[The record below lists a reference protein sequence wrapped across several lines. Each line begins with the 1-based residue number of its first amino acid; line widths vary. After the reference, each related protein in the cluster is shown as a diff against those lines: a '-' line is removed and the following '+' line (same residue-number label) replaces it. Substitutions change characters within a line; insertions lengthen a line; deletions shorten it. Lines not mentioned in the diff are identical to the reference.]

1 MDYNLAGLSTRS
13 FEQLIQ
19 AIAAKIIGPG
29 LIVFGDGPDGG
40 REATFEGTIPF
51 PNEKTEWHGYCVIQ
65 AKFKQRSEGTTKDG
79 AWALNQLR
87 AELKKFA
94 DSKKN
99 LRKPEYYIFVTNV
112 VLTPAYKKGGKDKA
126 AALIKEYKDRLSIN
140 DFRIWDYDQ
149 IGVFLDGSEDIRHA
163 YAAWITPG
171 DVLARVIEHFMP
183 KRNFEEIMTQ
193 FLQRELIADQYSR
206 LEQAGH
212 SAEERT
218 SLAEVFVD
226 LPISDRSQGE
236 PPDEQED
243 TEKQLPGFINEVLS
257 LGNNRL
263 DPQTIQTSKAAS
275 IAIEKKHRIEPGRLV
290 LVGGP
295 GQGKSTITQ
304 FLCQLYRAAL
314 LKEKPPQMMTI
325 EARNA
330 LELISSQCRSES
342 LDFPCARRFPIM
354 VKLNQFASDLSSA
367 ESRTT
372 SLFSYILLHI
382 KKCTDR
388 DISAEDLRSWLVA
401 YPWLLVLD
409 GLDEVPSSSNRD
421 EVLQAVQDFL
431 VQATTSN
438 ADLLLVATTRPQGY
452 NDDFS
457 PHYYRHKSLVP
468 LSVPRAM
475 HYADRLA
482 HVRYGNDSERVNR
495 VIARLK
501 QASAEKTTA
510 RLMRSPLQITI
521 MTTLVDRIGQPPQE
535 RWRLFKEYYN
545 VICQR
550 EMERDIPAASLLRN
564 HRPDIDAIHQRVA
577 LALQVDSEHS
587 GRTEALLPHDQFAVL
602 VENRLKEEGHE
613 DSELQ
618 ELKNRII
625 STALERL
632 VFLVAPESEA
642 VGFEIRSLQEFMAA
656 ECLMDGTDDLVQ
668 KRLGIIAPASH
679 WRNTFLFAAGKCFAD
694 RQHLRDTIYTICANL
709 NEVPASA
716 ELHTAIDQAIL
727 SGARLALDLLED
739 GSARRQPKYSKLLTR
754 LALRL
759 VDMPPDK
766 DHNRLAEQY
775 RSDLAGVYR
784 EELTKR
790 LNSATLEHALGAWA
804 VVIQLIGKKND
815 WAEEL
820 GQRYW
825 PEKPD
830 KKLQILKAAWDLN
843 GGEWLLNKWI
853 DIIPHTSPA
862 DFNLLRS
869 HQPRVF
875 SINSKTDWFKG
886 FNDFISGYREFHH
899 STIEIHQSLTESKAR
914 KFCFP
919 LLSIE
924 HKIPYV
930 LEKIPNIS
938 TEWSSLLAV
947 EKFNRD
953 PSANTLANTL
963 RGISNSALQNL
974 SSFHTSW
981 PLGACLSA
989 CQRNGMALEE
999 LASQAADGNLG
1010 DLPEWEAAEKR
1021 WQERGV
1027 TRGDLEYMSD
1037 THWPYDQ
1044 RIAEIG
1050 YPFAIG
1056 GISYTHSPHLLTITK
1071 EIYTIYV
1078 GLKSGRVKKQVADW
1092 LMFLLDICGEQ
1103 GTRISDFGSEELV
1116 NIVNISKYPYF
1127 NLGILNALSKFDWQ
1141 DQNFVRFLDSI
1152 GRKEHKSIRFFYKSG
1167 FKNDKVAY
1175 DFAPMLDRLYQ
1186 ASPKLNGVL
1195 RLLATVCVA
1204 GYHPSDSFSY
1214 PPPMKYTEPRFQKA
1228 AILLRLAQGDWT
1240 TDEALEL
1247 GPLMVHATTE
1257 LEQTEHRHPF
1267 LPEND
1272 LNDVFHLLD
1281 NHHLKGPHVDVFL
1294 LTILDKLQDH
1304 KWRVKASTIR
1314 EIINSQRRRLSGL
1327 GTKETWEAT
1336 ELPKKLLGLC
1346 RDESRL

>member
-1 MDYNLAGLSTRS
+1 
-13 FEQLIQ
+13 
-19 AIAAKIIGPG
+19 
-29 LIVFGDGPDGG
+29 
-40 REATFEGTIPF
+40 
-51 PNEKTEWHGYCVIQ
+51 
-65 AKFKQRSEGTTKDG
+65 
-79 AWALNQLR
+79 
-87 AELKKFA
+87 
-94 DSKKN
+94 
-99 LRKPEYYIFVTNV
+99 
-112 VLTPAYKKGGKDKA
+112 
-126 AALIKEYKDRLSIN
+126 
-140 DFRIWDYDQ
+140 
-149 IGVFLDGSEDIRHA
+149 
-163 YAAWITPG
+163 
-171 DVLARVIEHFMP
+171 MP
-183 KRNFEEIMTQ
+183 ICCW
-193 FLQRELIADQYSR
+193 S
-206 LEQAGH
+206 
-212 SAEERT
+212 
-218 SLAEVFVD
+218 
-226 LPISDRSQGE
+226 P
-236 PPDEQED
+236 
-243 TEKQLPGFINEVLS
+243 
-257 LGNNRL
+257 
-263 DPQTIQTSKAAS
+263 
-275 IAIEKKHRIEPGRLV
+275 
-290 LVGGP
+290 
-295 GQGKSTITQ
+295 
-304 FLCQLYRAAL
+304 
-314 LKEKPPQMMTI
+314 
-325 EARNA
+325 
-330 LELISSQCRSES
+330 
-342 LDFPCARRFPIM
+342 
-354 VKLNQFASDLSSA
+354 
-367 ESRTT
+367 
-372 SLFSYILLHI
+372 
-382 KKCTDR
+382 
-388 DISAEDLRSWLVA
+388 
-401 YPWLLVLD
+401 LLV
-409 GLDEVPSSSNRD
+409 
-421 EVLQAVQDFL
+421 
-431 VQATTSN
+431 
-438 ADLLLVATTRPQGY
+438 PQGY

-457 PHYYRHKSLVP
+457 PHYYRHASLVP

-495 VIARLK
+495 VLTRLK

-510 RLMRSPLQITI
+510 RLMLSPLQITI

-642 VGFEIRSLQEFMAA
+642 VGFEIRPLQEFMAA

-694 RQHLRDTIYTICANL
+694 RQHLRDTIHTICADL

-716 ELHTAIDQAIL
+716 ELHATIDQVIL

-775 RSDLAGVYR
+775 RSDLDRVYR

-825 PEKPD
+825 PEKSD
-830 KKLQILKAAWDLN
+830 KKLHILKAAWDLN

-862 DFNLLRS
+862 DFDLLRY

-886 FNDFISGYREFHH
+886 FKDLISERGDFRHGNIK
-899 STIEIHQSLTESKAR
+899 IELSLMESKAR
-914 KFCFP
+914 KFWFFP
-919 LLSIE
+919 PSIE

-938 TEWSSLLAV
+938 TEWLYLLAE

-953 PSANTLANTL
+953 PSANTLANAL
-963 RGISNSALQNL
+963 RGISNSDLQYF
-974 SSFHTSW
+974 SYFQTSW
-981 PLGACLSA
+981 PLKACLSA
-989 CQRNGMALEE
+989 CKWDGMALGE

-1010 DLPEWEAAEKR
+1010 DLPEWQAAEKR

-1027 TRGDLEYMSD
+1027 TRDDFEYMSD
-1037 THWPYDQ
+1037 ANWPYDQ

-1050 YPFAIG
+1050 YPFATRSIG
-1056 GISYTHSPHLLTITK
+1056 YANSPHLFTITK

-1078 GLKSGRVKKQVADW
+1078 GLKNGRVKKPVAEC
-1092 LMFLLDICGEQ
+1092 LMFLLGVCAKEGK
-1103 GTRISDFGSEELV
+1103 RISDFGSEELL
-1116 NIVNISKYPYF
+1116 NIVNTSHRPFF
-1127 NLGILNALSKFDWQ
+1127 NLNILNALSKFDWK
-1141 DQNFVRFLDSI
+1141 DQNFARVLDAIGWEQSTSI
-1152 GRKEHKSIRFFYKSG
+1152 FFRRSI
-1167 FKNDKVAY
+1167 FKDDTVASE
-1175 DFAPMLDRLYQ
+1175 FATELDQLYQ
-1186 ASPKLNGVL
+1186 TYPEFNGVL

-1204 GYHPSDSFSY
+1204 GYHPFDSFSY
-1214 PPPMKYTEPRFQKA
+1214 PSPMKYTEARFQKA
-1228 AILLRLAQGDWT
+1228 AILLRLAQGDWK
-1240 TDEALEL
+1240 TDEAREL
-1247 GPLMVHATTE
+1247 GSLMVHATTE
-1257 LEQTEHRHPF
+1257 LKQTEHRHPF

-1272 LNDVFHLLD
+1272 LNDVFQLLD
-1281 NHHLKGPHVDVFL
+1281 NHNLKGPHVDVFL

-1304 KWRVKASTIR
+1304 NWRVKASTIR
-1314 EIINSQRRRLSGL
+1314 KIINSQRRRLSDL
-1327 GTKETWEAT
+1327 GTKDAWEAT